1 MGEEKRGRNHRLYS
15 RRRLMVVLT
24 ALGAMSFGAGLTLA
38 VTGTGQPGDAVIG
51 TPPQPDTA
59 NRALAAAWIAQQV
72 GSDVNVSCD
81 PQMCGEVREQGFP
94 AARLTALAPRTDGP
108 LGAGVVVATPTLR
121 DQFGARLATVYAP
134 LVLASFGSGAEQV
147 DIRVVAPDGAAALR
161 AQLAAEHTHLVAAGT
176 QLLRNSNIE
185 ASPTS
190 RAPLLAGQVDP
201 RLLVTLSA
209 LASQGPVRLVTFDDS
224 SPGTSTVVQLRG
236 AEIGADSTAG
246 LSAVLGFLRA
256 QQAPYLPASAVIAHA
271 VSGQSVVTVRYD
283 APGPMDVGGS

>member
-1 MGEEKRGRNHRLYS
+1 MGEEKRGRSYRLYS

-51 TPPQPDTA
+51 TPPQPATA

-94 AARLTALAPRTDGP
+94 AARLTALPPRTDGP

-176 QLLRNSNIE
+176 QLLRNSNIA
-185 ASPTS
+185 ASPTA

-201 RLLVTLSA
+201 RLLVMLSA

-236 AEIGADSTAG
+236 AEIGAASTAG

-256 QQAPYLPASAVIAHA
+256 QQAPYLPASAAIARA

-283 APGPMDVGGS
+283 APGPMDLGGS

>member
-1 MGEEKRGRNHRLYS
+1 
-15 RRRLMVVLT
+15 
-24 ALGAMSFGAGLTLA
+24 MSFGAGLTLA

-51 TPPQPDTA
+51 TPPQPATA

-94 AARLTALAPRTDGP
+94 AARLTALPPRTDGP

-161 AQLAAEHTHLVAAGT
+161 AQLAAEHTQLVAAGM
-176 QLLRNSNIE
+176 QLLRNSNIA
-185 ASPTS
+185 ASPAA

-224 SPGTSTVVQLRG
+224 SPGTNTVVQLRG
-236 AEIGADSTAG
+236 AEIGAASTAG

-256 QQAPYLPASAVIAHA
+256 QQAPYLPASAAIARGA
-271 VSGQSVVTVRYD
+271 SGQSVVTVRYD